1 MQHIGHNVAPV
12 GFVPKPGQLPIEGE
26 QLPSDVME
34 RSLDTER
41 GSSLRRMR
49 ALKPTGGSPRIWPDG
64 PEVPSYPSAVI
75 RSRRGASAARWGFVW
90 DGAM

>member
-12 GFVPKPGQLPIEGE
+12 GFVPKRGQP
-26 QLPSDVME
+26 PSDVME
-34 RSLDTER
+34 RSLDLYLDTER